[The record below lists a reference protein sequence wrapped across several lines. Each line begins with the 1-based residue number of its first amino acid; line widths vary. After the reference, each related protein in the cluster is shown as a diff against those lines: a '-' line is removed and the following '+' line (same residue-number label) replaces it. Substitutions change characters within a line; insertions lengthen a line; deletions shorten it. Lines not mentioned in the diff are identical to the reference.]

1 MGHGAV
7 RARPASFLQRSPSAH
22 SKRLSWPPGATT
34 LHLKLPC
41 KHFRRRR
48 KRASQ
53 SHHDENKTATS
64 CLTWSP
70 QFDVR
75 TISQPG
81 ALCDLCC
88 KLLGV
93 EFVPLR
99 CYLCWPTDSTFPSG
113 SLNQATLFPSGV
125 VQIPRSL
132 SCTHGYFSNATPR
145 LTSQITAA
153 STSATSHPST
163 VLRSGTKSGIFMM
176 RSIFSSARMTSANW
190 SRLTKSNPSLLS

>member
-1 MGHGAV
+1 Q
-7 RARPASFLQRSPSAH
+7 PASFWQKLPSAP
-22 SKRLSWPPGATT
+22 SRKPSSPPGEIT
-34 LHLKLPC
+34 LRLKLPC
-41 KHFRRRR
+41 NHSPRRR
-48 KRASQ
+48 KRAKR

-88 KLLGV
+88 KLLAV

-99 CYLCWPTDSTFPSG
+99 CYLCWFTDSTFPSG
-113 SLNQATLFPSGV
+113 SLIQATLFPSGV
-125 VQIPRSL
+125 VQIPRSI

-145 LTSQITAA
+145 
-153 STSATSHPST
+153 ST
-163 VLRSGTKSGIFMM
+163 
-176 RSIFSSARMTSANW
+176 
-190 SRLTKSNPSLLS
+190 